1 MPRTAPARLLIVA
14 AAGCLVL
21 ALALRGS
28 DADRALFLAVND
40 AAWRWLPAALPSC
53 LTILGHGLG
62 AVMVLSP
69 ALMRRPSLLL
79 AGLCAGPVAL
89 LLSRLPKVLIDSP
102 RPAAVLDA
110 ASIHISGMRLAGHNS
125 FPSGHSITAF
135 VVAGVLIAA
144 GGFERGFD
152 RSIERYR
159 PFTVGIIL
167 LAACAVA
174 LSRIAVG
181 AHWPSDTLGGAGLGL
196 LAALAGVQVQRRWLP
211 VTGRASVRAV
221 LAVLVLGCAIELVR
235 LDLGYPLARL
245 FQLALAAFGVLMAA
259 IALWR
264 LWGERR
270 SAARSAG

>member
-28 DADRALFLAVND
+28 DTDRALFLAVND